1 MRASSF
7 LLLLLIMMLLP
18 SMALAEVDDARAI
31 ALGRQI
37 RCMVCEGQSIED
49 SNASLAADMRHY
61 VRVRMEKGDSDSAII
76 DQLRSRYGDAVT
88 LKPPVNGATYPLWVL
103 PPLLLLGGFAFFI
116 LQSRQSLR
124 RRRS

>member
-1 MRASSF
+1 MRIFALFLILMTASST
-7 LLLLLIMMLLP
+7 I
-18 SMALAEVDDARAI
+18 AWADVDDTRAV

-61 VRVRMEKGDSDSAII
+61 VRARMEKGDSDAAII

-88 LKPPVNGATYPLWVL
+88 LKPPVNGATYPLWIL
-103 PPLLLLGGFAFFI
+103 PPLLLVGGFVIFV
-116 LQSRQSLR
+116 LQSRKPSR